1 MRARS
6 LLAAAIALGAAAPVI
21 AGETPAPAA
30 GLLDSPLTMVAAL
43 AALSLAPFL
52 LVVTTSFLKIAV
64 VLSLLRNALG
74 TPRVPPTMV
83 ITGLAVALTVVAMAP
98 TAGKVAGAVEQ
109 GLAGRPATVEAVLDA
124 GRAAR
129 EPVREFLLHH
139 AHADALDALH
149 GMAVRSRPDEQVQRR
164 DLIVAVPAFI
174 LSELK
179 EAFLIGF
186 ILFIPFLVLE
196 LVVANV
202 LLALGMHML
211 APTTVSLPFK
221 LLLFVAVDGWTLII
235 QGLLEG
241 YIP

>member
-1 MRARS
+1 M
-6 LLAAAIALGAAAPVI
+6 PPT
-21 AGETPAPAA
+21 E

-98 TAGKVAGAVEQ
+98 TAQRVAAAAEQ
-109 GLAGRPATVEAVLDA
+109 GMAGKPAGVEALLGA
-124 GRAAR
+124 GERAK
-129 EPVREFLLHH
+129 EPIREFLLAH
-139 AHADALDALH
+139 ADADALDALH
-149 GMAVRSRPDEQVQRR
+149 DLAQRARPDEAVGRQ
-164 DLIVAVPAFI
+164 DLVVVVPAFI

-186 ILFIPFLVLE
+186 VIFLPFLVLD
-196 LVVANV
+196 LLVANV

-211 APTTVSLPFK
+211 SPTTVSLPFK

-235 QGLLEG
+235 RGLLEG
-241 YIP
+241 YVP